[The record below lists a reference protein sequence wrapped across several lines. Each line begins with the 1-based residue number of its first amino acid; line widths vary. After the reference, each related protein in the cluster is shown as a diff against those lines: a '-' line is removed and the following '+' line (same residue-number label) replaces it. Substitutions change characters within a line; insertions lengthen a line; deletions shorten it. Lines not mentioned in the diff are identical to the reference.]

1 MQRARAIWKLTQAYN
16 AIPAEATIYQVC
28 DHLLSAMERMGMLP
42 PERKVKVPVWPKEG
56 SEEVE
61 EMTFFSWE
69 PDEEPEKAVDG
80 PSDNDLDGISF
91 DPGKWVGT
99 EA

>member
-1 MQRARAIWKLTQAYN
+1 MQRPHAIWKLTQAYN

-42 PERKVKVPVWPKEG
+42 PERKVRIPIQPKQADNG
-56 SEEVE
+56 LDYE

-69 PDEEPEKAVDG
+69 PEPNEVPPLDG
-80 PSDNDLDGISF
+80 PTDNDMDGINF
-91 DPGKWVGT
+91 DPGRWV
-99 EA
+99 

>member
-1 MQRARAIWKLTQAYN
+1 MQRPHAIWKLTQAYN

-42 PERKVKVPVWPKEG
+42 PERKVTVPVISKDG
-56 SEEVE
+56 IDATE

-69 PDEEPEKAVDG
+69 PDEESEKAVDG
-80 PSDNDLDGISF
+80 PTDNDMDGISF
-91 DPGKWVGT
+91 DPGRWV
-99 EA
+99 